1 MPYASRLFNNE
12 YIEMKIGKFLWEL
25 PFFMLVNYKV
35 FRVMYLTDKKDELS
49 YLLLPGQS
57 YICEIHF

>member
-25 PFFMLVNYKV
+25 PFFMLGNYKV
-35 FRVMYLTDKKDELS
+35 SEL
-49 YLLLPGQS
+49 
-57 YICEIHF
+57 YI

>member
-25 PFFMLVNYKV
+25 PFFYGEVVIFM
-35 FRVMYLTDKKDELS
+35 S
-49 YLLLPGQS
+49 
-57 YICEIHF
+57 